1 MKQVLL
7 ERSHLFEVQLD
18 SKFQPHVRLI
28 SSGVDLSAWSHLSA
42 VCAASAAIAGLANR
56 AAESPPA
63 PLTTLPVEAPE
74 TAALGPE
81 LLSALEMHLTRR
93 NGHERYSVLRSK
105 FGVKQAQLRPYFQ
118 VLPAGHDAVVA
129 LCHEP
134 GGAMPKVPGPMNS
147 SVQEAVEGLTL
158 LLGEL
163 NTRRCSIGRAMAFCM
178 DRAESHA
185 ALLSRRMCSAL
196 SEPLPSVEALAR
208 FYLVN
213 DVLHNAASEKPGAQQ
228 FRESFQDLLPEACEG
243 FGRQWLRRLELPL
256 REPMERR
263 VRSVLHGWETWS
275 IFPRLYIKGLEALL
289 FSPVTTR
296 LDTGCEDAA
305 LERKLQRWRL
315 PGDPT
320 QLPCAARRRGLAGK
334 AQKAEVCRARLCH
347 FERYWHRPGVEEP
360 DSEPEAPETVLR
372 GASRPLAK
380 SLRPGAVCRYLRGDE
395 IAVCERWDES
405 SNAWH
410 VRRADGRLQLAS
422 PEQLIAL
429 GGNEEGDDLDGEELT
444 LEELQ
449 ELDQAEEPPAKR
461 KRSQLV
467 IDLKRIAQHGNRCP
481 ADPVEGSLCD
491 ALLLLRVAFAA
502 ETRDRRDK
510 AKEGGD
516 EPTDID
522 SMEVKIQDHLE
533 DDPDDLDEDPDH
545 LEDDPDDLDDL
556 DLLATCDPG
565 CLLARERWRLI
576 DAIDHQL
583 CLKEAVSSESAV
595 WPAGVG
601 AKGTWLQNYHEL
613 AGTTMTHPVFMAL
626 SGTHF

>member
-158 LLGEL
+158 SGVPSETARHPDPR
-163 NTRRCSIGRAMAFCM
+163 NDAGRRAMAFCM

-185 ALLSRRMCSAL
+185 ALLSRL
-196 SEPLPSVEALAR
+196 VKTYQWVSEAEAAKAKAKFSPVKRQKLVVAVLKIVEHPSFAEMRHGQPCFRLDR
-208 FYLVN
+208 TNLFYLVN

-228 FRESFQDLLPEACEG
+228 FRESFQERKTGRSAAAVRVVWCATRADLLPEACEG

-263 VRSVLHGWETWS
+263 VRSV
-275 IFPRLYIKGLEALL
+275 
-289 FSPVTTR
+289 PVTLANR
-296 LDTGCEDAA
+296 AA
-305 LERKLQRWRL
+305 LAAELHRSVGASVVLSGADVSRVGLSEAQAMKKILSSEPHCIPPDVLLLDELACNTIENARNTLAIIRKHVPTVATADIKVYLVTSDFHCPRSEFIFRNVFEAEGAGDLQLESCPAFSALTDDISESPDKEMLSDFKLHKKMKDINEW
-315 PGDPT
+315 GIFT
-320 QLPCAARRRGLAGK
+320 
-334 AQKAEVCRARLCH
+334 RLCH
-347 FERYWHRPGVEEP
+347 EQALMTNKMRPWLREYGVEKQDP
-360 DSEPEAPETVLR
+360 RHFD
-372 GASRPLAK
+372 
-380 SLRPGAVCRYLRGDE
+380 
-395 IAVCERWDES
+395 
-405 SNAWH
+405 
-410 VRRADGRLQLAS
+410 RAMEQLAD
-422 PEQLIAL
+422 Q
-429 GGNEEGDDLDGEELT
+429 
-444 LEELQ
+444 
-449 ELDQAEEPPAKR
+449 LDQAR
-461 KRSQLV
+461 KGEYLKSGRS
-467 IDLKRIAQHGNRCP
+467 
-481 ADPVEGSLCD
+481 
-491 ALLLLRVAFAA
+491 
-502 ETRDRRDK
+502 
-510 AKEGGD
+510 
-516 EPTDID
+516 
-522 SMEVKIQDHLE
+522 
-533 DDPDDLDEDPDH
+533 
-545 LEDDPDDLDDL
+545 
-556 DLLATCDPG
+556 
-565 CLLARERWRLI
+565 
-576 DAIDHQL
+576 
-583 CLKEAVSSESAV
+583 
-595 WPAGVG
+595 
-601 AKGTWLQNYHEL
+601 
-613 AGTTMTHPVFMAL
+613 
-626 SGTHF
+626 

>member
-1 MKQVLL
+1 MGSAAANPSDRQKHQDEAGAIAQVLL

-275 IFPRLYIKGLEALL
+275 IFPRLYIKV
-289 FSPVTTR
+289 PVTLANR
-296 LDTGCEDAA
+296 AA
-305 LERKLQRWRL
+305 LAAELHRSVGASVVLSGADVSRVGLSEAQAMKKILSSEPHCIPPDVLLLDELACNTIENARNTLAIIRKHVPTVATADIKVYLVTSDFHCPRSEFIFRNVFEAEGAGDLQLESCPAFSALTDDISESPDKEMLSDFKLHKKMKDINEW
-315 PGDPT
+315 GIFT
-320 QLPCAARRRGLAGK
+320 
-334 AQKAEVCRARLCH
+334 RLCH
-347 FERYWHRPGVEEP
+347 EQALMTNKMRPWLREYGVEKQDP
-360 DSEPEAPETVLR
+360 RHFD
-372 GASRPLAK
+372 
-380 SLRPGAVCRYLRGDE
+380 
-395 IAVCERWDES
+395 
-405 SNAWH
+405 
-410 VRRADGRLQLAS
+410 RAMEQLAD
-422 PEQLIAL
+422 Q
-429 GGNEEGDDLDGEELT
+429 
-444 LEELQ
+444 
-449 ELDQAEEPPAKR
+449 LDQAR
-461 KRSQLV
+461 KGEYLKSGRS
-467 IDLKRIAQHGNRCP
+467 
-481 ADPVEGSLCD
+481 
-491 ALLLLRVAFAA
+491 
-502 ETRDRRDK
+502 
-510 AKEGGD
+510 
-516 EPTDID
+516 
-522 SMEVKIQDHLE
+522 
-533 DDPDDLDEDPDH
+533 
-545 LEDDPDDLDDL
+545 
-556 DLLATCDPG
+556 
-565 CLLARERWRLI
+565 
-576 DAIDHQL
+576 
-583 CLKEAVSSESAV
+583 
-595 WPAGVG
+595 
-601 AKGTWLQNYHEL
+601 
-613 AGTTMTHPVFMAL
+613 
-626 SGTHF
+626 

>member
-1 MKQVLL
+1 MARRHGAPKRPGPVLPEFQEPEETSTAESVLRTAQSGGDVFNGFCRAVVDVLRSQKGVLVPLNKVAQAPLVQAEWAALQQIRAIGKNTKMKQVLL

-334 AQKAEVCRARLCH
+334 AQKAEVLQLVVARCVVQGCVTLSGIGIDRALRSQIPSPKRPRPFFAARQGHWPSRSALARCVVI
-347 FERYWHRPGVEEP
+347 FEGMRSPC
-360 DSEPEAPETVLR
+360 
-372 GASRPLAK
+372 ASAGMSPRTL
-380 SLRPGAVCRYLRGDE
+380 GTC
-395 IAVCERWDES
+395 
-405 SNAWH
+405 
-410 VRRADGRLQLAS
+410 DGRM
-422 PEQLIAL
+422 
-429 GGNEEGDDLDGEELT
+429 
-444 LEELQ
+444 
-449 ELDQAEEPPAKR
+449 
-461 KRSQLV
+461 
-467 IDLKRIAQHGNRCP
+467 
-481 ADPVEGSLCD
+481 
-491 ALLLLRVAFAA
+491 VAC
-502 ETRDRRDK
+502 
-510 AKEGGD
+510 
-516 EPTDID
+516 
-522 SMEVKIQDHLE
+522 S
-533 DDPDDLDEDPDH
+533 
-545 LEDDPDDLDDL
+545 
-556 DLLATCDPG
+556 
-565 CLLARERWRLI
+565 
-576 DAIDHQL
+576 
-583 CLKEAVSSESAV
+583 
-595 WPAGVG
+595 WPA
-601 AKGTWLQNYHEL
+601 
-613 AGTTMTHPVFMAL
+613 L
-626 SGTHF
+626 SSSSR